1 MRIQSQTPLLQ
12 IQRMRPERWWVS
24 IKDSTKWYI
33 MNIFVHNN
41 RRLIRISLSSA
52 STQLYYWCP
61 AEISTKNTLEEEFSN
76 RHSSTLSFQRE
87 DTIMLWNEGNCYR
100 LRCKETLNS
109 MSPAYHQFLTP
120 SSPCHTLA
128 PFVLTPFFP
137 YHHPNSDKT
146 LSW

>member
-100 LRCKETLNS
+100 LRCKGPFKQYVTGLPPIFDPFLPLS
-109 MSPAYHQFLTP
+109 HFGTVCLDPLLSLSPP
-120 SSPCHTLA
+120 
-128 PFVLTPFFP
+128 
-137 YHHPNSDKT
+137 K
-146 LSW
+146 